1 MMSKAIWSVALLAT
15 LLGSA
20 ATAQEIASTGTT
32 QPRLTVFEGF
42 FNPGCGV
49 CAAAA
54 SAVEQLA
61 TQYASDPVVFLEDA
75 IYGAKGDR
83 ITRYQAVGNAW
94 YFPFIMVNSGRQHAE
109 GPQTDFLAKYKGMV
123 DAEKS
128 RVALVEVSAWHRRV
142 GNAVKLYVDVRNTTS
157 ATLGP
162 NSFPTFAHG
171 IVWEATKVAE
181 TNRYVR
187 AALAS
192 AAPVI
197 GPGGRAGF
205 TLETA
210 ELTGVDWDKLHTLA
224 IVDYKPGGITGST
237 YDILQAAHAQP
248 AAFSTSTTE
257 MSFTFP
263 GSTPSAQIRFAGPHV
278 LQWSASSDRPWLD
291 VAPRTGPLASAAVVT
306 IDESFL
312 HVGEQTG
319 TLTFAATSADGMSFS
334 AEVEVAATLSTPP
347 RLQELPGVASA
358 PGANQTVWRS
368 SAMLFNPLGTPI
380 TAQLAIVP
388 RDGATVAAAKQ
399 ISLAPGE
406 MKAIPNLYEELTAPS
421 GAGTLRVTGEALVWV
436 RTFNE
441 GESGTFGQD
450 LVGTAETVFE
460 AGNTVVF
467 PIITAANTQT
477 DFRSNLLLLNLEDEP
492 LEVTLRSGSASKVLT
507 VPPRT
512 YKQYDRVGQQQL
524 GLAAGNAILSVQAN
538 GKWVG
543 YVSTVDPVTGD
554 PTTVRG
560 QKLPAP

>member
-1 MMSKAIWSVALLAT
+1 MMRKTLWSIALLAT
-15 LLGSA
+15 LLGSTT
-20 ATAQEIASTGTT
+20 TAQEIASTGTT
-32 QPRLTVFEGF
+32 QPRLTVLEGF

-54 SAVEQLA
+54 TAVEQLV
-61 TQYASDPVVFLEDA
+61 TQYASEPVVFLEDA
-75 IYGAKGDR
+75 VYGAKGER

-94 YFPFIMVNSGRQHAE
+94 YFPFIMVNSGRQHTE
-109 GPQTDFLAKYKGMV
+109 GPQTDFLAKYTSMV
-123 DAEKS
+123 NAEKS
-128 RVALVEVSAWHRRV
+128 RPALVEVAAWHRRV
-142 GNAVKLYVDVRNTTS
+142 GDIVKIYVDVKNTTS

-162 NSFPTFAHG
+162 NSFPTWAHG

-187 AALAS
+187 AAMAS

-205 TLETA
+205 TFETA
-210 ELTGVDWDKLHTLA
+210 ELTGVDWAKLHTLA

-237 YDILQAAHAQP
+237 YDVLQAAHAQP
-248 AAFSTSTTE
+248 AAFTASTTA

-263 GSTPSAQIRFAGPHV
+263 PSTPTAEIRFAGPHV

-291 VAPRTGPLASAAVVT
+291 VTPRTGPLATPAVVT
-306 IDESFL
+306 VEQSLL

-319 TLTFAATSADGMSFS
+319 TLTFSATSTDGMSFS
-334 AEVEVAATLSTPP
+334 AEVAVTATLTTPP

-368 SAMLFNPLGTPI
+368 SATLYNPLDTPV
-380 TAQLAIVP
+380 TAQLEIVP

-399 ISLAPGE
+399 IALAAGE
-406 MKAIPNLYEELTAPS
+406 IKTIPNLYEELAAPS
-421 GAGTLRVTGEALVWV
+421 GAGTLRVTGDALVWV
-436 RTFNE
+436 RTFNQ
-441 GESGTFGQD
+441 GETGTFGQD
-450 LVGTAETVFE
+450 LVGTAETFYE
-460 AGNTVVF
+460 AGDTAVF
-467 PIITAANTQT
+467 PIVTAANAQT

-492 LEVTLRSGSASKVLT
+492 IEVTLRSGTASKVLT
-507 VPPRT
+507 LPART

-524 GLAAGNAILSVQAN
+524 GLPAGNAIMSVQAN